1 MLRSLTGHG
10 YGHDDRVLPLHL
22 HHTGTYLRVL
32 AWVRVGLPQN
42 KVSLGGGGDSCYRI
56 FRLDLFPKAVGV
68 TPEKGTICLCGPPTL
83 RRGIVL

>member
-42 KVSLGGGGDSCYRI
+42 KVSLGGRGGQLLQDI
-56 FRLDLFPKAVGV
+56 QARLVS
-68 TPEKGTICLCGPPTL
+68 
-83 RRGIVL
+83 